1 MRFVFTIF
9 ILFMLLSAGCAAG
22 EPVATPLQSITP
34 GVDEPGGVC
43 SIDPQS
49 TCAAP
54 AGELPTPDVTET
66 GVQPVLYGT
75 WSGEDGQGKI
85 RLTVSETTVDLVIAP
100 VDGGGTTQMQYT
112 IQHID
117 WAKDLITLVL
127 TSEVVVGEEFPV
139 NDTPVYMKVWIDN
152 EVLYF
157 SIEEEPPVE
166 ATIGPL
172 KRE

>member
-1 MRFVFTIF
+1 MRFIFTIS
-9 ILFMLLSAGCAAG
+9 ILLMLLSAGCAAG
-22 EPVATPLQSITP
+22 EPVATSSSITP

-75 WSGEDGQGKI
+75 WSGEDGQGNI
-85 RLTVSETTVDLVIAP
+85 RLTVSEDVVDLVIAP